1 MVDTIDDNASRQ
13 SRRLVMKSLSSCITA
28 TAISFAFIVP
38 VHAADDHA
46 RNAMDRAD
54 AQYKL
59 AKQRCDA
66 MKGQQEDVC
75 EKEAKAVRDK
85 AKADARVSR
94 SNTSGSRADAGET
107 KAKADYRVQ
116 KEKCEVLKGREQDA
130 CETRAKATLQSREVQ
145 ADKIRKAD

>member
-1 MVDTIDDNASRQ
+1 
-13 SRRLVMKSLSSCITA
+13 MKILPLCMA
-28 TAISFAFIVP
+28 AMAVSFAWIAP
-38 VHAADDHA
+38 IHAADDHA

-54 AQYKL
+54 AQYKV

-85 AKADARVSR
+85 ARADARVSR
-94 SNTSGSRADAGET
+94 SNTSESRADARET
-107 KAKADYRVQ
+107 RAKADYRVQ

-130 CETRAKATLQSREVQ
+130 CETQAKTTLQNRQVQ
-145 ADKIRKAD
+145 TDKIRKAD